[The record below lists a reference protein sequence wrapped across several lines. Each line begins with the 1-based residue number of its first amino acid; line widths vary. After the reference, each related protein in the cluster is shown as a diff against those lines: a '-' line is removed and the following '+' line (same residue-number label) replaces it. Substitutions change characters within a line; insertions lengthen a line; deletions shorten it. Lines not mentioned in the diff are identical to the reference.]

1 MRKIINNPEHV
12 VDEMMEGYISAYSR
26 YYVKHPDVNG
36 VILKQRRKDKVAL
49 VKRTILKVAEQVYVL
64 ADSSKFGGGYVSVI
78 CPIQDVYKIITDSDV
93 SRENIKKAQE
103 SNISLVIA

>member
-36 VILKQRRKDKVAL
+36 VILKQKRKDKVAL
-49 VKRTILKVAEQVYVL
+49 VI
-64 ADSSKFGGGYVSVI
+64 GGGSGHSEHDGGSGKRLSSAEHSGDGRTHRGD
-78 CPIQDVYKIITDSDV
+78 PGGEPAADQRHRRGKG
-93 SRENIKKAQE
+93 EG
-103 SNISLVIA
+103 

>member
-36 VILKQRRKDKVAL
+36 VILN
-49 VKRTILKVAEQVYVL
+49 
-64 ADSSKFGGGYVSVI
+64 
-78 CPIQDVYKIITDSDV
+78 
-93 SRENIKKAQE
+93 REEKTKWHW
-103 SNISLVIA
+103 